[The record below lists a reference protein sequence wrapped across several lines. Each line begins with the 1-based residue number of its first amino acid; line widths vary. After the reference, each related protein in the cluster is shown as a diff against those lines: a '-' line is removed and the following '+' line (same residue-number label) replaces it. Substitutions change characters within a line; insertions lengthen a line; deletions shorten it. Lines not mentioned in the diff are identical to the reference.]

1 MNKAL
6 FLGTLA
12 AFLLVG
18 ISPFLAMSQEGSQ
31 NFNDDTDEIGL
42 PKEAPAHPR
51 QTPIDPSS
59 ILSELSSER
68 YKEPNFVD
76 MLGIGWASL
85 TDKDFTTDNLYWVI
99 PSNIKAKSSER
110 SSETSALAAS
120 LQQRAFDCVITYE
133 KTDEEQSSSKTDQDK
148 CQTMQQPLQLPS
160 GVSAN
165 IVAIDLDQPDAG
177 GEWVRAYG
185 IKLDGKTNGTVS
197 EDQANLVA
205 DFIIQYDSAEA
216 FVLNDSD
223 FQSFSPEYQSV
234 LKAAAIRV
242 VKLNMD

>member
-1 MNKAL
+1 MNKAS
-6 FLGTLA
+6 FLSALA
-12 AFLLVG
+12 AFLLLG
-18 ISPFLAMSQEGSQ
+18 IILFPAISQEVTRIL
-31 NFNDDTDEIGL
+31 NDDISEIDL
-42 PKEAPAHPR
+42 PKEAPA
-51 QTPIDPSS
+51 QAEQIPIHPSS

-85 TDKDFTTDNLYWVI
+85 TDEDFTTDNLYWVI
-99 PSNIKAKSSER
+99 PSNIKAKSSES

-120 LQQRAFDCVITYE
+120 VQQRVPDCVIAHE
-133 KTDEEQSSSKTDQDK
+133 GEDK

-177 GEWVRAYG
+177 GEWIRAYG
-185 IKLDGKTNGTVS
+185 IKLDGKTNRVVS
-197 EDQANLVA
+197 EDQANLIA
-205 DFIIQYDSAEA
+205 NFIIQYDSAEA